1 MNYDITFCS
10 NTKCKNL
17 ECRRNMKNLR
27 VSEEE
32 VRFIS
37 VSQFE
42 VCEYWKEV
50 QDE

>member
-10 NTKCKNL
+10 KIDCKNL
-17 ECRRNMKNLR
+17 ECKRNMKKLR

-42 VCEYWKEV
+42 ICEHWKE
-50 QDE
+50 